1 LNSQEPAQQFI
12 ESVLRLNLR
21 NAAFDCDG
29 TLWAGDAGADFFY
42 WELDRGLLPPEVA
55 SWARKRYS
63 TYEEGKVDE
72 TVMCGEMVTLHKGLE
87 DRVVAQAAGEFVA
100 EIVEPRIFAEMQKLV
115 AGLSDAGCEVWAV
128 SSTAEW
134 VVRAGV
140 RRLGIATDHVLAAS
154 AVIENGRIT
163 DRLLRVPTDDGKA
176 RALRDA
182 GITTLDAAF
191 GNTLHDVAMLEM
203 ARHPFAINPR
213 AALEKMARECRWTV
227 HQTGMRS

>member
-1 LNSQEPAQQFI
+1 MSKETSPAASDFVTSI
-12 ESVLRLNLR
+12 LRLNLR
-21 NAAFDCDG
+21 KAAFDCDG
-29 TLWAGDAGADFFY
+29 TLWSGDAGADFFY
-42 WELDRGLLPPEVA
+42 WELDRGLLPPEVS

-63 TYEEGKVDE
+63 TYEEGKVNE
-72 TVMCGEMVTLHKGLE
+72 AVMCGEMVTLHKGLE
-87 DRVVAQAAGEFVA
+87 DRVVAQAAEEFVA
-100 EIVEPRIFAEMQKLV
+100 EVVEPRIFPEMRKLV
-115 AGLSDAGCEVWAV
+115 ASLSAAGCEVWAV

-140 RRLGIATDHVLAAS
+140 RRLGIAAEHVLAAS
-154 AVIENGRIT
+154 AALENGRIT
-163 DRLLRVPTDDGKA
+163 DRLIRVPTGDDKA

-213 AALEKMARECRWTV
+213 PALEKLAREHGWAVYRA
-227 HQTGMRS
+227 H

>member
-1 LNSQEPAQQFI
+1 MSKETSPAASGFVTSI
-12 ESVLRLNLR
+12 LRLNLR

-55 SWARKRYS
+55 AWARRRYS
-63 TYEEGKVDE
+63 TYEEGRVDE
-72 TVMCGEMVTLHKGLE
+72 AVMCGEMVTLHQGLE
-87 DRVVAQAAGEFVA
+87 DRVVAQAAEEFVA
-100 EIVEPRIFAEMQKLV
+100 EIVEPRIFPEMRKLV
-115 AGLSDAGCEVWAV
+115 AELSDAGCEVWAV

-134 VVRAGV
+134 IVRAGA
-140 RRLGIATDHVLAAS
+140 RRLGIAADHVLAAS
-154 AVIENGRIT
+154 AVIENGRIME
-163 DRLLRVPTDDGKA
+163 RLLRVPTDDGKA

-213 AALEKMARECRWTV
+213 PALEKVARERGWAVYRT
-227 HQTGMRS
+227 H